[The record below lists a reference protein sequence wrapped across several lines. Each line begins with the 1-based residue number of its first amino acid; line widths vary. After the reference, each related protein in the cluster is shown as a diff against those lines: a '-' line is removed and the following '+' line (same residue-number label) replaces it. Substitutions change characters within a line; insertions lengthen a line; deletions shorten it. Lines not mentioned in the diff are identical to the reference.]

1 MGVKFIGDFVFTYSD
16 DDKSLTDIESEAEI
30 MERMYMHE
38 QLMNCLEKESDYVTR
53 GSVLWCTGG
62 TRLTAL
68 DIPFD
73 HAVTSNRAAVGICSD
88 CLASSNIYTFGGCKF
103 PSPEGNLARVSVIV
117 DKTPSRIYE
126 MEKCIPM
133 LAKSWQTTNKVN
145 LKIWDYRDR
154 QYHDVLTTGSY
165 LTCFYGG
172 YIRVLEV
179 PHIIYPVDY
188 VREESE
194 QINCYGY
201 AFGLGIRA
209 SPGDYTPIEEGYYQS
224 GIQYT
229 PEELTKYVLGDMDII
244 GKEVRVIESPSERQP
259 DEYVVAMKTST
270 IPYNAT
276 YDFHFARQ
284 LSDGKW
290 ADKPGTTWSRYDY
303 IDGTDDTWDMYDG
316 DKYYNTKSVYFA
328 VKHGQTE
335 EW

>member
-1 MGVKFIGDFVFTYSD
+1 MGVSFIGDFIFTYSD
-16 DDKSLTDIESEAEI
+16 DNKLLANIAAEAAVL
-30 MERMYMHE
+30 ERMNRHG
-38 QLMNCLEKESDYVTR
+38 QLMNCLGKESEYVTR

-88 CLASSNIYTFGGCKF
+88 CSATSNIYTFGGCKF
-103 PSPEGNLARVSVIV
+103 PSPEGNLKRVSIIE

-133 LAKSWQTTNKVN
+133 LEKSWQTTDKVN
-145 LKIWDYRDR
+145 LKIWDYRDK
-154 QYHDVLTTGSY
+154 QYYDVITTGSY

-172 YIRVLEV
+172 IIRVLEV
-179 PHIIYPVDY
+179 PHIVYPKDY
-188 VREESE
+188 VREESRD
-194 QINCYGY
+194 INCYGY
-201 AFGLGIRA
+201 AFDLDRFSA
-209 SPGDYTPIEEGYYQS
+209 PGDYTPIQEGYYQS
-224 GIQYT
+224 GVQYT
-229 PEELTKYVLGDMDII
+229 PEQLTEYVLGDMRVL
-244 GKEVRVIESPSERQP
+244 GKTVRVIDSPSKRYP

-270 IPYNAT
+270 ISDRGI

-290 ADKPGTTWSRYDY
+290 ADKPGETWSRYDY
-303 IDGTDDTWDMYDG
+303 IDGTAATWDMYDG

-328 VKHGQTE
+328 VKQNQME
-335 EW
+335 Q